1 MVKNHGRFLRAAL
14 IILAL
19 PIIASCR
26 PCGCSECDMNAATRA
41 FVSGATGLN
50 VTNAS
55 FHFDYNFWPSDDGFT
70 LDTTY
75 VPAGGGAPVSE
86 QVSGTYHQSGDTVT
100 FKAKGG
106 TSKIIQNDVV
116 YTVTCVDKQLKFHRP
131 GAVQDLVLPA
141 RTDIP
146 PAPREAGRARGSPR
160 VLAHKKRT
168 PLTSRSA
175 IRSPP
180 GRGFLPPRCCRQGR
194 SNYIARPMSICQAA
208 VPSCE

>member
-131 GAVQDLVLPA
+131 GAVQDLVF
-141 RTDIP
+141 TCT
-146 PAPREAGRARGSPR
+146 
-160 VLAHKKRT
+160 H
-168 PLTSRSA
+168 
-175 IRSPP
+175 
-180 GRGFLPPRCCRQGR
+180 
-194 SNYIARPMSICQAA
+194 
-208 VPSCE
+208 